1 MECQHC
7 SESEEKHEKSCIENV
22 PIFSTLTFDEVLEV
36 SMTTMHREYKKG
48 ESIYLEGDV
57 GEKLFII
64 NKGKVKIVKLSETG
78 REKIIRV
85 LGPGEFMGELSLFT
99 QNPFK
104 NNAEALES
112 TTVCIVDG
120 KKINDLIEKRPR
132 IALKIIKEMSS
143 RLEEA
148 EDQIQSLAI
157 NDVEQRLADT
167 LLEMAESSDLINLTI
182 SKKDLA
188 SHIGMS
194 QETLSRKLA
203 SFQKNGWIDQE
214 GQRKI
219 IILDKNALRNIRTV
233 NNDYGKKRN

>member
-7 SESEEKHEKSCIENV
+7 SQPEEGHEKSCIEKV

-85 LGPGEFMGELSLFT
+85 LGSGEFMGELSLFT

-104 NNAEALES
+104 NNAEALEP

-132 IALKIIKEMSS
+132 IALKIIKEMRS

-157 NDVEQRLADT
+157 HDVEQRLADT
-167 LLEMAESSDLINLTI
+167 LLEMAGDSDLINLTI

-203 SFQKNGWIDQE
+203 SYQKNRWIDQE